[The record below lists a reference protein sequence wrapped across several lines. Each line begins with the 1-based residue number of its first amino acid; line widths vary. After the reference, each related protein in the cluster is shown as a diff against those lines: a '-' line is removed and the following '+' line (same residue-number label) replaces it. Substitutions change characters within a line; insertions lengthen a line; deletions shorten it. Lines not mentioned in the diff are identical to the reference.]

1 MKDETIKL
9 IKLINENK
17 SINEITSTMNLSKR
31 QLFQRM
37 TMLKQ
42 SGYIIDKNYYY
53 NGDIIYSLKNPFA
66 NSNKPNK
73 LTINTTDNLE
83 KIRIILTSDSH
94 YGSIKQNLECTDRMF
109 EYCINENINLIF
121 HLGDFFEGVHP
132 NLINNQK
139 YNSTTEQIEKVLEN
153 YPMVDNILTVTLLG
167 NHDASFWLDAG
178 IDIKTILENRRHDI
192 IPIGYEQ
199 GVVTID
205 SFNFVLE
212 HPIERVNYN
221 NFTYNPN
228 ISKIYLHGHSH
239 RFKLKTNG
247 NYLDIKVPS
256 SSGYKQE
263 NNLDFLGN
271 GIPSIIDAEFT
282 ISGKKIVSG
291 YFKQYILLNNQL
303 IKIGEHEV
311 LVKVCQLKKLQK
323 KVLTP
328 KLSTCFE
335 DDPNF

>member
-139 YNSTTEQIEKVLEN
+139 
-153 YPMVDNILTVTLLG
+153 
-167 NHDASFWLDAG
+167 
-178 IDIKTILENRRHDI
+178 
-192 IPIGYEQ
+192 
-199 GVVTID
+199 
-205 SFNFVLE
+205 
-212 HPIERVNYN
+212 
-221 NFTYNPN
+221 
-228 ISKIYLHGHSH
+228 
-239 RFKLKTNG
+239 
-247 NYLDIKVPS
+247 
-256 SSGYKQE
+256 
-263 NNLDFLGN
+263 
-271 GIPSIIDAEFT
+271 
-282 ISGKKIVSG
+282 
-291 YFKQYILLNNQL
+291 
-303 IKIGEHEV
+303 
-311 LVKVCQLKKLQK
+311 
-323 KVLTP
+323 
-328 KLSTCFE
+328 
-335 DDPNF
+335 